1 MSFDL
6 DFSFLAEYWPWLL
19 KGVILTVELSLGA
32 TVFGFLLGLVCA
44 VASVSRLTVL
54 RWLVWAYVELI
65 RNTPMLVQ
73 LFLVYFGLAT
83 LGLKLSATT
92 SAVFGLV
99 INIGAY
105 STEIIRAGVESIRQ
119 NQIEAAETIALSR
132 WQILTHVVLP
142 PALERV
148 YPALTSQ
155 YVLLM
160 LGTSTASQIS
170 SEELTAQ
177 ASRIQSETF
186 RSFEVFIVAAILYIA
201 LSFLMRGLF
210 GLLSRVLFTRRH
222 RLGTP
227 I

>member
-1 MSFDL
+1 MEL
-6 DFSFLAEYWPWLL
+6 DFSFLADYWPWLL
-19 KGVILTVELSLGA
+19 QGMLETIKLSLFA
-32 TVFGFLLGLVCA
+32 TLFGFLLGLACA
-44 VASVSRLTVL
+44 LGSTSRSALL
-54 RWLVWAYVELI
+54 RWIVWAYVEII

-92 SAVFGLV
+92 SAVVGLV

-105 STEIIRAGVESIRQ
+105 STEIIRAGIESIRKAQ
-119 NQIEAAETIALSR
+119 LEAAETLALTR
-132 WQILTHVVLP
+132 WQVLTRVVLP

-170 SEELTAQ
+170 AEELTAQ

-186 RSFEVFIVAAILYIA
+186 RSFEVFALAAVLYVL
-201 LSFLMRGLF
+201 LSFLMRGMF
-210 GLLSRVLFTRRH
+210 GALSRVLFTRRH

-227 I
+227 V

>member
-1 MSFDL
+1 MSVDL
-6 DFSFLAEYWPWLL
+6 DFSFLSEYWPQFV
-19 KGVILTVELSLGA
+19 KGAVVTVELSLGA
-32 TVFGFLLGLVCA
+32 TVFGFLLGIACA
-44 VASVSRLTVL
+44 VASTSRSAAL
-54 RWLVWAYVELI
+54 RWVVWCYVEII

-73 LFLVYFGLAT
+73 LFLVFFGLAT

-92 SAVFGLV
+92 SAVVGLV

-105 STEIIRAGVESIRQ
+105 SSEIIRAGIESIRRGQ
-119 NQIEAAETIALSR
+119 LEAAETLALSR
-132 WQILTHVVLP
+132 WQILSHVVLP

-170 SEELTAQ
+170 AEELTAQ
-177 ASRIQSETF
+177 ASRVQSDTF
-186 RSFEVFIVAAILYIA
+186 RSFEVFIVAAVIYIL
-201 LSFLMRGLF
+201 LSFAMRGVF
-210 GLLSRVLFTRRH
+210 WGLSRLLFVRRH